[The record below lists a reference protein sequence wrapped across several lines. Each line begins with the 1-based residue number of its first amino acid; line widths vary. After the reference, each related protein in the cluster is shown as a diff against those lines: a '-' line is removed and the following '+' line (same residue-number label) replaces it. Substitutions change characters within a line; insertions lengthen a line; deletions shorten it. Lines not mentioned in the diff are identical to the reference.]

1 MSSDAEL
8 VERAR
13 RLEKY
18 PIARLISLFEDE
30 TDKARARRAL
40 VLRLLGEGRHAIVVG
55 LTGTPGSGKSTLIGR
70 LALELFA
77 RDAGMAVAVLAI
89 DPSSEVSGGA
99 LLGDRVRTDFPVG
112 EQRLYFRSQAAGG
125 DLGGVGR
132 RTFAATRVLSRL
144 FDLILIET
152 VGIGQSEIEIR
163 RLADR
168 VLLVLQPLAGDHVQ
182 FLKAGV
188 MEIPDAYVINKCD
201 ETQLARRALG
211 ELRSALRS
219 SGLGGA
225 GTKKDTILSTSATT
239 GRGVPELADWVLAQR
254 AVPPAPAAAHARDVF
269 YLRKEIARA
278 YGGFGIDEL
287 ERAVKDG
294 SLARLARDP
303 AWFEAAEAEVL
314 RRIRARLRD

>member
-1 MSSDAEL
+1 VTDAEL

-18 PIARLISLFEDE
+18 PIARLISLFEEE
-30 TDKARARRAL
+30 TDKARARRVEVLRVLGAGRRAL
-40 VLRLLGEGRHAIVVG
+40 VVG
-55 LTGTPGSGKSTLIGR
+55 VTGTPGSGKSTLIGR

-77 RDAGMAVAVLAI
+77 RDADLAVAVLAI
-89 DPSSEVSGGA
+89 DPSSEASGGA

-112 EQRLYFRSQAAGG
+112 EQRLYFRSQAAAG

-144 FDLILIET
+144 FDLILVET

-201 ETQLARRALG
+201 EEQLARRALG

-219 SGLGGA
+219 NGLGGGGGKA
-225 GTKKDTILSTSATT
+225 AEILRTSATT
-239 GRGVPELADWVLAQR
+239 GRGVRELADWVLHER
-254 AVPPAPAAAHARDVF
+254 ATGAAPGAAHARDVF
-269 YLRKEIARA
+269 YLRKEVARE
-278 YGGFGIDEL
+278 YGAFGISEL
-287 ERAVKDG
+287 ERAEKDG
-294 SLARLARDP
+294 SLAALVRDE
-303 AWFEAAEAEVL
+303 AWFEAAESSVL
-314 RRIRARLRD
+314 TRLRARLK

>member
-1 MSSDAEL
+1 VTDAEL

-18 PIARLISLFEDE
+18 PIARLISLFEEE
-30 TDKARARRAL
+30 TDKARARRVDVLRALGAARRAL
-40 VLRLLGEGRHAIVVG
+40 VVG
-55 LTGTPGSGKSTLIGR
+55 VTGTPGSGKSTLIGR

-77 RDAGMAVAVLAI
+77 RDAGLAVAVLAI
-89 DPSSEVSGGA
+89 DPSSETSGGA

-112 EQRLYFRSQAAGG
+112 EQRLYFRSQAAAG

-144 FDLILIET
+144 FDLILVET

-201 ETQLARRALG
+201 EEQLARRALG

-219 SGLGGA
+219 NGLGG
-225 GTKKDTILSTSATT
+225 TKAAEILQTSATT
-239 GRGVPELADWVLAQR
+239 GRGVRELADWVLHER
-254 AVPPAPAAAHARDVF
+254 ATGVAPGAAHARDVF
-269 YLRKEIARA
+269 YLRKEVARE
-278 YGGFGIDEL
+278 YGTFGISEL
-287 ERAVKDG
+287 ERAEKDG
-294 SLARLARDP
+294 SLAALVRDE
-303 AWFEAAEAEVL
+303 AWFESAEASVL
-314 RRIRARLRD
+314 TRLRARLK

>member
-1 MSSDAEL
+1 VDDAEL
-8 VERAR
+8 CERAR

-18 PIARLISLFEDE
+18 PIARLISLFEE
-30 TDKARARRAL
+30 ESERARARRVEVLRTLGAGRQAL
-40 VLRLLGEGRHAIVVG
+40 VVG
-55 LTGTPGSGKSTLIGR
+55 VTGTPGSGKSTLIGR
-70 LALELFA
+70 LALELAA
-77 RDAGMAVAVLAI
+77 RNPALAVAVLAI
-89 DPSSEVSGGA
+89 DPSSELSGGA

-112 EQRLYFRSQAAGG
+112 EPRLYFRSQAAAG

-144 FDLILIET
+144 FDLILVET

-201 ETQLARRALG
+201 EEQLARRALG

-225 GTKKDTILSTSATT
+225 RKDTVLRTSATT
-239 GRGVPELADWVLAQR
+239 GRGLPELGDWVLAER
-254 AVPPAPAAAHARDVF
+254 AAGAAPGAVHARDAF
-269 YLRKEIARA
+269 YLRKEVARE
-278 YGGFGIDEL
+278 YGAFGLREL
-287 ERAVKDG
+287 DAATRDG
-294 SLARLARDP
+294 SLGAVPRDE
-303 AWFEAAEAEVL
+303 AWFEGAESAVL
-314 RRIRARLRD
+314 ARIRAKLR

>member
-1 MSSDAEL
+1 MTPDAEL

-18 PIARLISLFEDE
+18 PIARLISLFEEE
-30 TDKARARRAL
+30 TDAARARRID
-40 VLRLLGEGRHAIVVG
+40 VLGRLGDGRRGAVIG

-77 RDAGMAVAVLAI
+77 RDAQLAVAVLAI

-112 EQRLYFRSQAAGG
+112 EQRLYFRSQAAAG

-132 RTFAATRVLSRL
+132 RTFAATRVLTRL
-144 FDLILIET
+144 FDLVLIET

-201 ETQLARRALG
+201 EEKLARRALG

-225 GTKKDTILSTSATT
+225 REETVLQTSATT
-239 GRGVPELADWVLAQR
+239 GRGVAQLADWTLAER
-254 AVPPAPAAAHARDVF
+254 AAPPAPGAAHARDAF
-269 YLRKEIARA
+269 YLRKEVARA
-278 YGGFGIDEL
+278 YGEFGTAEL
-287 ERAVKDG
+287 ERAHREG
-294 SLARLARDP
+294 ALAALRHASGA
-303 AWFEAAEAEVL
+303 AWFEAAETEVL
-314 RRIRARLRD
+314 RRIRARVRD